1 MLPKFVEEDSDLPEL
16 LSTPAKQ
23 QKRAKTLAAAHSGKK
38 PNGALAPGAQGY
50 FSRTWIVKLTGGDR
64 IVIQFRIQPLEVDCF
79 ETARS
84 LFGDVVP
91 EITAIV
97 DPELEALG
105 MTTYAMTYMPG
116 QCLFRLPDSKVQ
128 ARTSIAE
135 SLGAVLGRGLVDGQ
149 SADVVDS
156 YIIPCLTQFL
166 TNITERTE
174 VLKPNIER
182 LIAAAA
188 GVKALPLYFS
198 HHDLNETNILI
209 GEDNLISGLVDWE
222 CARALPSGMGLH
234 RITDTIVA
242 QNC

>member
-1 MLPKFVEEDSDLPEL
+1 
-16 LSTPAKQ
+16 
-23 QKRAKTLAAAHSGKK
+23 
-38 PNGALAPGAQGY
+38 
-50 FSRTWIVKLTGGDR
+50 
-64 IVIQFRIQPLEVDCF
+64 
-79 ETARS
+79 
-84 LFGDVVP
+84 
-91 EITAIV
+91 
-97 DPELEALG
+97 
-105 MTTYAMTYMPG
+105 MPD

-128 ARTSIAE
+128 ARIKIAE

-209 GEDNLISGLVDWE
+209 GEDNLISDVVDWE